1 MEKKVEE
8 ISFTNPSDFPNTEF
22 NAKSGGANASTIDTD
37 TSLMSLQ
44 H

>member
-1 MEKKVEE
+1 MEINEKLFQ
-8 ISFTNPSDFPNTEF
+8 ITNPSDFPNTEF

-37 TSLMSLQ
+37 TSLISLQ